1 MSAPRVHLAIFRRPQ
16 YPTYPALRLSPLMAD
31 GVVGRAND
39 TDEEEDAPIGC
50 GTASGHV
57 ADASS
62 DESIISFRAE
72 DSAGASDAEAD
83 RREVFAPLSSY
94 MHEAPRGVGVSVS
107 IGVPTLRK
115 QTLSALRVSFSER
128 VPEGGHPEG

>member
-1 MSAPRVHLAIFRRPQ
+1 
-16 YPTYPALRLSPLMAD
+16 MAD
-31 GVVGRAND
+31 GVVGRADD

-57 ADASS
+57 GEASS

-72 DSAGASDAEAD
+72 DSAGASDAAD

-94 MHEAPRGVGVSVS
+94 MHGAPRGVGVSVS

-115 QTLSALRVSFSER
+115 
-128 VPEGGHPEG
+128 